1 MEGGICQ
8 NGEAA
13 ALAARE
19 EAQVWRIWVN
29 AEERVVSFHQ
39 EAGFQMLEFRS
50 WEYFQVAID
59 QYTRQRYR
67 YQ

>member
-1 MEGGICQ
+1 M
-8 NGEAA
+8 
-13 ALAARE
+13 AARE
-19 EAQVWRIWVN
+19 KAQVWRIWVN

-50 WEYFQVAID
+50 WEYFQAAID

>member
-8 NGEAA
+8 TGGRRLLEKQG
-13 ALAARE
+13 

-29 AEERVVSFHQ
+29 AEDRVVSFHQ
-39 EAGFQMLEFRS
+39 ESGFQMLEFRS
-50 WEYFQVAID
+50 WEYFQAAID
-59 QYTRQRYR
+59 QYTQQRYR

>member
-8 NGEAA
+8 NKGAA
-13 ALAARE
+13 ALETRG
-19 EAQVWRIWVN
+19 EAQVWRVWVN

-39 EAGFQMLEFRS
+39 EEGFQLMEFRS
-50 WEYFQVAID
+50 WEFFQAPID

>member
-1 MEGGICQ
+1 MEDGICRS
-8 NGEAA
+8 GEAA
-13 ALAARE
+13 ALGARE

-29 AEERVVSFHQ
+29 AEDRVVSFHQ

-50 WEYFQVAID
+50 WEYFQAAID
-59 QYTRQRYR
+59 QYTQQRYR

>member
-8 NGEAA
+8 NREAA
-13 ALAARE
+13 ALETRG
-19 EAQVWRIWVN
+19 EAQVWRVWVN

-39 EAGFQMLEFRS
+39 EEGFQLMEFRS
-50 WEYFQVAID
+50 WEFFQAAID